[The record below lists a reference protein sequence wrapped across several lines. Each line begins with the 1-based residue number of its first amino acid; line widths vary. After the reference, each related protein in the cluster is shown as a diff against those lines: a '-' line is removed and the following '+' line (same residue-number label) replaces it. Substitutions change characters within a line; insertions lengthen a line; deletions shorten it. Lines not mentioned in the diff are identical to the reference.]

1 MSKTKYEHTVSGDEV
16 GMTINQILKIH
27 FRFSARFK
35 TKIKYQKLIDLN
47 GCQTPG
53 YVKPAKGDVISIRL
67 PNELSDFPA
76 EDIPLDIVYE
86 DDDIIIIN
94 KQPGIIV
101 HPTKGHPY
109 HTIANG
115 IMKYMA
121 DSGQSFKVRF
131 ANRIDM
137 DTSGLIIVAK
147 NSNAQNELSSQMRR
161 GTVVKKYIALV
172 EGDVSEDHFKID
184 LPIGRPGEISI
195 QRAVLDVA
203 DGGKEALSE
212 VKVLERYHSA
222 LYVDHTLV
230 EVTLHTGRTHQIRVH
245 LSSIGHPIAG
255 DELYGG
261 RTELISRQ
269 ALHAYYIEF
278 NHPYTDERISF
289 NTDIPQD
296 IKDSINKQ
304 IDKRALSGSFK
315 NSTVRE

>member
-1 MSKTKYEHTVSGDEV
+1 MAISKYEHKVTADEV
-16 GMTINQILKIH
+16 GLTINQILK
-27 FRFSARFK
+27 RNYNFSVRFK
-35 TKIKYQKLIDLN
+35 TKMKYQSLVDLN
-47 GCQTPG
+47 GEITKG
-53 YVKPAKGDVISIRL
+53 YIKPAEGDIISVRL
-67 PNELSDFPA
+67 PEESSDFPP
-76 EDIPLDIVYE
+76 EDIPLDIIYE
-86 DDDIIIIN
+86 DDDIIVIN

-121 DSGQSFKVRF
+121 DTGQSFKVRF

-137 DTSGLIIVAK
+137 DTSGIIIVAK

-172 EGDVSEDHFKID
+172 EGDVTEDHFEID

-195 QRAVLDVA
+195 QRAVMDVA

-212 VKVLERYHSA
+212 VKVLERYHSKE
-222 LYVDHTLV
+222 YGDFSLV

-261 RTELISRQ
+261 STRLISRQ
-269 ALHAYYIEF
+269 ALHAFYIEF
-278 NHPYTDERISF
+278 DHPHTSKRVSFKTDYPE
-289 NTDIPQD
+289 D
-296 IKDSINKQ
+296 IKDLINK
-304 IDKRALSGSFK
+304 I
-315 NSTVRE
+315 NS